1 LLPFFN
7 FSGLAC
13 VVAFLPGADDAF
25 ALDREVV
32 VDEDVD
38 EDVDDDD
45 SSLGMIISSVVRR
58 AFTGVLGLCS

>member
-13 VVAFLPGADDAF
+13 VVACLPGAAGAF
-25 ALDREVV
+25 AFGGEVV
-32 VDEDVD
+32 VDVD

-45 SSLGMIISSVVRR
+45 SCLGMIISSVVRR
-58 AFTGVLGLCS
+58 AFTGASEFCS